1 MLFVADSRS
10 ILHLDMDTFFVSVER
25 LQNSKLNG
33 KPVIVGGVSD
43 RAVVA
48 GCSYEAR
55 KYGVHSAMPMKMA
68 RQLCSEAIIIR
79 GDGDLYS
86 KYSNLVTEII
96 ADKAPLYEKT
106 SIDEH
111 YIDLT
116 GMDRFFGKLKWSHE
130 LRQSIIKNTGLP
142 ISFGLS
148 MNKTVSKIA
157 TGEAK
162 PNGELEIQKDNV
174 QSFLYPLSIRKIP
187 GIGEKT
193 FYMLR
198 NMGISTI
205 ETLCK
210 IPLDVMEKMMGVNGA
225 IIWKKAN
232 GIDNTPVKPYSERQS
247 ISTEHTF
254 DQDST
259 DIKRMNEIIAGMV
272 EKLAFELRGKQK
284 LTSCVTVKIRYSNFD
299 THTLQ
304 KRIAYTSFDHTLTEV
319 AKELF
324 KRLYTRRLL
333 IRLIGV
339 KFSYLVHGFQ
349 QLNLFEDTPQMVNM
363 YLAMDRI
370 RKLYGSKSIR
380 KAVGLASR
388 KV

>member
-33 KPVIVGGVSD
+33 KPVIVGGFSD

-68 RQLCSEAIIIR
+68 RQLCSEAVIIR

-162 PNGELEIQKDNV
+162 PNGELEVQKDMV

-198 NMGISTI
+198 NMGIITI
-205 ETLCK
+205 ETLSK

-259 DIKRMNEIIAGMV
+259 DIKRMNEIIVGMV
-272 EKLAFELRGKQK
+272 EKLSFELREKQK

-304 KRIAYTSFDHTLTEV
+304 KRITYTSFDHTLTEV

-370 RKLYGSKSIR
+370 RKRYGSKSIR
-380 KAVGLASR
+380 KAVSLAGR
-388 KV
+388 KA